1 MNIKKIL
8 SSKLFKIVAASTL
21 AIVVLFIA
29 YTLILSVRGAKGGPP
44 VYQLVQTK
52 REFPIL
58 VNINDTYLGDYLMQ
72 NGGYPTYLDKYY
84 ELFLKPGSVI
94 LDIGAEY
101 GYHTVLFAR
110 KAGKFST
117 IYSIEPRS
125 DNAKIAK
132 LNMNLNKIDNII
144 MFNKTLYSQNGV
156 HYLKSLPSSS
166 AWNLIVAKNA
176 PKQDAKKT
184 IKPVKTHQL
193 DNLARN
199 VFGVN
204 LMRINGH
211 GTEIEIIKGAKS
223 IIEKSPNLGIF
234 LYWNKKAISS
244 YGNPEETIRQL
255 SDIGF
260 NFWFVNESG
269 ILKLISAAEL
279 LNLSSGDVI
288 ITKKPME
295 QQ

>member
-8 SSKLFKIVAASTL
+8 SSKFFKIIAASVL
-21 AIVVLFIA
+21 VIIVLFVA
-29 YTLILSVRGAKGGPP
+29 YSLIFSMKGPRGGPP
-44 VYQLVQTK
+44 VYQLVETK

-58 VNINDTYLGDYLMQ
+58 VNINDTYLGNYLMQ
-72 NGGYPTYLDKYY
+72 NGGYPTHLDKYY
-84 ELFLKPGSVI
+84 ELFLKPGSTI

-117 IYSIEPRS
+117 IYSVEPRA
-125 DNAKIAK
+125 DNVKIAK

-144 MFNKTLYSQNGV
+144 MLNKVLYSQNGV
-156 HYLKSLPSSS
+156 HYLKALPSSS
-166 AWNLIVAKNA
+166 GWHLIIAKNA
-176 PKQDAKKT
+176 PKPDSKKA
-184 IKPVKTHQL
+184 IQPVKTHQL
-193 DNLARN
+193 DSLARN

-223 IIEKSPNLGIF
+223 IIEKSPNIGIF

-244 YGNPEETIRQL
+244 YGDPEEIVRQL
-255 SDIGF
+255 ADIGF
-260 NFWFVNESG
+260 SFWFVNESG

-279 LNLSSGDVI
+279 LKLSGGDII
-288 ITKKPME
+288 ITKRPME